1 MATLTTR
8 YARSGDIHLAYQVIG
23 DGPRDVVLVLDWAS
37 QLEAIWEQPFI
48 REIVNYLNR
57 FARVLWFDMRGIGLS
72 DRIAHEAVAAEDWV
86 EDVFAVMDAAHSDR
100 ATLIA
105 HGHAVQMALMSA
117 ATHPHRVDSLVLI
130 NGFARF
136 SRADGYP
143 AGIPRDAAEL
153 VLGQIEWTWGTGE
166 MAAVLAPTVGSR
178 PGIQDWYG
186 RVERFAASP
195 GTALARMRAILDLDV
210 RKVLPLVTA
219 PALVIQNSRDTF
231 VCAGHGHYL
240 AEHLPDA
247 RLLERDSPDHWP
259 LPEPDLLGA
268 IEEFVTG
275 SPPSEVEAER
285 FLTTVLFVDV
295 AGSTERLSEL
305 GDRHWRELLDRFEE
319 TVRPPDARRPSRR
332 PRQPVRRQRA
342 GDLRRAGAR
351 DPVRVGH
358 PRHPPSDRAGRA
370 LRLAHGRGEPTQR
383 RRGGDCRPHRRARVV
398 RRRARRG
405 ARDEDCAG
413 PGGRVGDRL
422 RRPRRARA
430 EGRQRP
436 LGALRR
442 ERLTRRGRTSAPF
455 L

>member
-1 MATLTTR
+1 MATPTTR

-72 DRIAHEAVAAEDWV
+72 DRVAHEAVAAEDWV
-86 EDVFAVMDAAHSDR
+86 EDVFAVMDAARSDR

-117 ATHPHRVDSLVLI
+117 ATHPDRVDSLVLI

-153 VLGQIEWTWGTGE
+153 VLGQIERTWGTGE

-219 PALVIQNSRDTF
+219 PALVIQNSHDTF
-231 VCAGHGHYL
+231 VRADHGRYL

-319 TVRPPDARRPSRR
+319 TVRATLVAHR
-332 PRQPVRRQRA
+332 
-342 GDLRRAGAR
+342 GDLVSRSGDSVLATFDGPARAIRCAWDIRDTLRRTGLNVRCGLHTGEVSHRNGDVAGIAVHIGAR
-351 DPVRVGH
+351 VSSVAQPGEVLVTRTVRDLVAGSGIAFADRGEH
-358 PRHPPSDRAGRA
+358 ALKGVSDRWA
-370 LRLAHGRGEPTQR
+370 LYAASG
-383 RRGGDCRPHRRARVV
+383 
-398 RRRARRG
+398 
-405 ARDEDCAG
+405 
-413 PGGRVGDRL
+413 
-422 RRPRRARA
+422 
-430 EGRQRP
+430 
-436 LGALRR
+436 
-442 ERLTRRGRTSAPF
+442 
-455 L
+455 